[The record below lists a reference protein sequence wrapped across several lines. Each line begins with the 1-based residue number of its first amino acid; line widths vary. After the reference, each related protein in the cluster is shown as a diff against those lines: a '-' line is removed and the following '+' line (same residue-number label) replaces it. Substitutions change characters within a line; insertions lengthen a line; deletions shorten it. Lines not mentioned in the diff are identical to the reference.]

1 MKKENKVVLTPEGY
15 LELEAE
21 LNDLKLNKRPEVINA
36 LKYARS
42 LGDLSENADYDAAR
56 NEQAQ
61 LESRI
66 KELEYK
72 LEHSEIADNKDKN
85 VVNVG
90 STIVIDYE
98 PGDDEEYKIVGSL
111 EADPFNNKISN
122 ESPIGKAVIGH
133 KAGEKISVE
142 SPNGNYDVLLKS
154 VN

>member
-72 LEHSEIADNKDKN
+72 LEHSEIADNKDRHI
-85 VVNVG
+85 VNVG
-90 STIVIDYE
+90 STIVIEYE

-122 ESPIGKAVIGH
+122 ESPIGKAVMGH
-133 KAGEKISVE
+133 KAGETISVD
-142 SPNGNYDVLLKS
+142 SPNGAYEVLLKS